1 MEGEEIEGIYRLAD
15 KLEHKGAIDTWEK
28 VERTPIVEL
37 MAVNWEMLPA
47 TRRDELRSGD
57 SH

>member
-15 KLEHKGAIDTWEK
+15 KLEHKGA
-28 VERTPIVEL
+28 PIVEL